1 MSEIRDSATLL
12 HHEIVGDNPDAP
24 WMAPPMEAA
33 MGGWDA
39 AAYPQPILDLTEAAR
54 EARDR
59 MWAFR
64 KRPDVKA
71 EGRRILARHV
81 VPARARAEGRMRE
94 L

>member
-1 MSEIRDSATLL
+1 MRAWVPELRNVPTEHI
-12 HHEIVGDNPDAP
+12 HAP
-24 WMAPPMEAA
+24 WMAPPLEAA
-33 MGGWDA
+33 MGGWNA
-39 AAYPQPILDLTEAAR
+39 EAYPQPMLDLTEAAR